1 MKKLFLSGL
10 LLIAGI
16 ATTLAQCDKK
26 VVVTSSKTQHLA
38 ADSTVSRTD
47 DESDTVE
54 FDKTTL
60 NVTINGANGL
70 RKMKGTVTSYTCDWS
85 SPFKE
90 GKTVLKA
97 SLTNDQGET
106 RGLTIIVTGKGGK
119 IGFLADVEGE
129 EEKVRLIVDK
139 FGEKL

>member
-1 MKKLFLSGL
+1 MKKLFFSGL

-16 ATTLAQCDKK
+16 ATTYAQCDKK
-26 VVVTSSKTQHLA
+26 VVITSRTTQHLA
-38 ADSTVSRTD
+38 ADSTVTRTD

-60 NVTINGANGL
+60 NVTINGTNGVQKL
-70 RKMKGTVTSYTCDWS
+70 KGTVTSYTCDWS

-106 RGLTIIVTGKGGK
+106 RGLTITVTGKGGK

-129 EEKVRLIVDK
+129 GEKVRLIVDK
-139 FGEKL
+139 FGEKM